1 MGNERELV
9 AIKVRIG
16 LKPNGHAEYPNF
28 NELGSVRKENMDW
41 AIYVDQFG
49 IGWQYDK
56 TSGHKEHSEDS
67 PAGMQWGMLLVPTD
81 FAREA
86 VEMFPDKVQITGE
99 VEFEDFYDN
108 KAHGHEPDEIVDE
121 RVLEGIRAKKEVGIG
136 LSPMQVRALDVEDDE
151 VAGIKRNRTKKWG
164 EAKGRFGVKVVDGG
178 GGGGRGRDRGEG
190 RGAVQMG

>member
-1 MGNERELV
+1 MRTMGNERELV

-86 VEMFPDKVQITGE
+86 VEMFP
-99 VEFEDFYDN
+99 
-108 KAHGHEPDEIVDE
+108 E
-121 RVLEGIRAKKEVGIG
+121 RSNSKISMIIRH
-136 LSPMQVRALDVEDDE
+136 MDM
-151 VAGIKRNRTKKWG
+151 NRT
-164 EAKGRFGVKVVDGG
+164 RSLM
-178 GGGGRGRDRGEG
+178 RGS
-190 RGAVQMG
+190 